1 LPADFCYRVAA
12 DILKERGVAD
22 WYPLPQFAGMS
33 SRFIASTIALAA
45 LVIAGCS
52 GSNSSYGASTYDS
65 GYGST
70 TAADAGGA
78 AAAPAGGANAI
89 ASSDSGD
96 QTLGSQIHGLIHEEK
111 QDERVRK
118 AQKTE
123 PLLDS
128 SGFKSM
134 PIDSPAKHK
143 VIEGLTPLTFNRL
156 AHHEKIRYWFPD
168 PYYCKCV
175 YVGDELSYLRYKQAK
190 KDRKQDKEA
199 QAYLIDQE
207 NQVDLP
213 MDSEWDPV
221 SAFGMP

>member
-1 LPADFCYRVAA
+1 
-12 DILKERGVAD
+12 
-22 WYPLPQFAGMS
+22 M
-33 SRFIASTIALAA
+33 IALAA
-45 LVIAGCS
+45 LVAAGCS
-52 GSNSSYGASTYDS
+52 ASNSSYGSGTYDT

-70 TAADAGGA
+70 TADGSSAPAAPADAGSGAAAPAASAGGA
-78 AAAPAGGANAI
+78 ASSGG
-89 ASSDSGD
+89 GE
-96 QTLGSQIHGLIHEEK
+96 QTLGGQIHSLLHEEK

-143 VIEGLTPLTFNRL
+143 VIGGLTPLSFNRL

-190 KDRKQDKEA
+190 KDRKAEKETE
-199 QAYLIDQE
+199 AYLVDQE